1 MFCFW
6 LDLLFFSKSQ
16 NWFWST
22 EIPSKRYSY
31 NLVSDCNLLH
41 LYCCIL
47 KSIELF
53 ELLLLFF
60 QMMRGLVHYIS
71 SLTWTWQSNQSIIMF
86 RSVFHVLLY
95 WKKRRE
101 GKWRIGIF
109 QKNPIKIQFVLV
121 GNFRIFVALN
131 LSLLIY
137 FAFFIISLLYFILFF
152 FSTKMCIHFTD
163 SDRQG
168 KQSKVGGFLFLF

>member
-1 MFCFW
+1 M
-6 LDLLFFSKSQ
+6 
-16 NWFWST
+16 
-22 EIPSKRYSY
+22 
-31 NLVSDCNLLH
+31 
-41 LYCCIL
+41 
-47 KSIELF
+47 
-53 ELLLLFF
+53 LLLFF

-137 FAFFIISLLYFILFF
+137 FAFFIIILVLYFILFY
-152 FSTKMCIHFTD
+152 SI
-163 SDRQG
+163 
-168 KQSKVGGFLFLF
+168 FLFLFLYENVYTFYRFRSTGQAKQSWWFSVSFFKKLYLFIIFRTWKILIQTL

>member
-1 MFCFW
+1 
-6 LDLLFFSKSQ
+6 
-16 NWFWST
+16 
-22 EIPSKRYSY
+22 
-31 NLVSDCNLLH
+31 

-47 KSIELF
+47 KSIELIWI

-60 QMMRGLVHYIS
+60 QMMRGLVHCIS
-71 SLTWTWQSNQSIIMF
+71 SSFTWTWQSNQSIIMF

-137 FAFFIISLLYFILFF
+137 FAFFILLLYFILFF

-168 KQSKVGGFLFLF
+168 KQSKVGGFLFLFLKKLYLFIIFRTWKILIQTL